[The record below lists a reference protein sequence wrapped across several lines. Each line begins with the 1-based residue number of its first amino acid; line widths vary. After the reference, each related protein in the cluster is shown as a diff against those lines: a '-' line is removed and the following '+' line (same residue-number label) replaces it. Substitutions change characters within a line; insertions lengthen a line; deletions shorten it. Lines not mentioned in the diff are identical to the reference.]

1 MAKSR
6 GFCAIK
12 WTTYSIGRVQV
23 GELYDKTF
31 MALALELAERGLGF
45 TSPNPMVGAVV
56 VSSDGEIIGS
66 GWHEKCGEA
75 HAEVNAVRS
84 VADQSMLCGATLYV
98 TLEPC
103 AHFGRTP
110 PCADMI
116 VDRHIPRVVV
126 ACEDPFAKVAGR
138 GIERMRHAGIDVVVG
153 VMESEA
159 RELNRR
165 FFTSVENHRP
175 YIILK
180 WAQSADGA
188 MDIVRPHSQPPAWMT
203 GEGARKMVHQWR
215 GQEDAIMVGRR
226 TAELDNPELTVRA
239 AQGRNPVRVV
249 VDQHL
254 ALPSELKIFNAAA
267 PTILFTAADT
277 ANINYADAYKIDY
290 QADILPQILD
300 VLHSRGIQSIIVE
313 GGAQLL
319 QSFIAQNL
327 WDEARIFTAD
337 RSIGAYYPSIEN
349 LCPIMAPHVVGRHVE
364 RCLVDVSSLEIIRNC

>member
-1 MAKSR
+1 MRES
-6 GFCAIK
+6 
-12 WTTYSIGRVQV
+12 V
-23 GELYDKTF
+23 DKTF
-31 MALALELAERGLGF
+31 MALALELAARGLGF

-84 VADQSMLCGATLYV
+84 VADPSMLCGATLYV

-116 VDRHIPRVVV
+116 IDRHIPRVVV

-138 GIERMRHAGIDVVVG
+138 GIERMRSAGIDVVVG
-153 VMESEA
+153 LMENEA

-165 FFTSVENHRP
+165 FFTFLENWRP

-180 WAQSADGA
+180 WAQSFDGA
-188 MDIVRPHSQPPAWMT
+188 MDIVRSADLPPAWMT
-203 GEGARKMVHQWR
+203 GEQARQLVHQWR

-239 AQGRNPVRVV
+239 VRTVQAVQGRNPVRVV

-254 ALPSELKIFNAAA
+254 ALPPELKIFNAAA

-277 ANINYADAYKIDY
+277 VNINYADAYKIDY
-290 QADILPQILD
+290 QVNTLPQILD

-319 QSFIAQNL
+319 RSFIAQNL
-327 WDEARIFTAD
+327 WDEARIFTA
-337 RSIGAYYPSIEN
+337 RRPIGAYYPNIKNPHPIAAPSI
-349 LCPIMAPHVVGRHVE
+349 VGRTVE
-364 RCLVDVSSLEIIRNC
+364 CCEVGESHLQIIRNN